1 MKGEGV
7 GPSRL
12 TASGPARKMP
22 QPPTGWESKQTA
34 EAEGPAESAGP
45 ATPRTVIYGERIYKP
60 RVGAHT

>member
-1 MKGEGV
+1 MKGEGA

-34 EAEGPAESAGP
+34 EAEEPGQNMQD
-45 ATPRTVIYGERIYKP
+45 
-60 RVGAHT
+60 